1 MEAHEQV
8 PSSWHLLAPEVA
20 SFSHWYC
27 RCEACDRKQNMLGSS
42 ACALLQVTDLDLLC
56 KFKKKKGLLLP
67 ISEMFGV
74 SRRNFHWN
82 QSILQRHHCHLGAV
96 NFFLSLR
103 YNLQRLLRL
112 RIQQKPLCNVC
123 PLRNALQELRNNGGL
138 PWFALKWNTWAMYV
152 FNWRDWRDLKNK
164 EV

>member
-56 KFKKKKGLLLP
+56 KFQKKGCC
-67 ISEMFGV
+67 FQF
-74 SRRNFHWN
+74 RRC
-82 QSILQRHHCHLGAV
+82 LAYPGAI
-96 NFFLSLR
+96 FLEIRASCKDTIAIWVPLTSSFSLR

-138 PWFALKWNTWAMYV
+138 P
-152 FNWRDWRDLKNK
+152 
-164 EV
+164 